1 MGATGRT
8 WAVVVAAGRAER
20 FGAQVPKQF
29 APLAGKPMV
38 LWAVEPF
45 RAHPS
50 IDGVTLVVPGDS
62 LQRPPEWLERLRLD
76 GVELVA
82 GGEERTDSVR
92 LGLETV
98 PADVE
103 LVAVHD
109 GARPLLTG
117 AIISR
122 VVAAAGPDRSVIAAR
137 RVADTVK
144 EVDEAGR
151 VVRTV
156 NRRRLWQAETP
167 QVFPRELILD
177 VHRRAETDGVR
188 ETDCAA
194 LLERYGLE
202 ATVVEIVDLNL
213 KITTPE
219 DLEMAEAWLQRKESA
234 ARAESSS
241 SQ

>member
-1 MGATGRT
+1 MGASGRT
-8 WAVVVAAGRAER
+8 WAVVVAAGRSER
-20 FGAQVPKQF
+20 FGGQEPKQF
-29 APLAGKPMV
+29 ALLAGKPMV

-50 IDGVTLVVPGDS
+50 IGGVTLVVPAES
-62 LQRPPEWLERLRLD
+62 LERPPEWLERLGLH
-76 GVELVA
+76 GVALVA
-82 GGEERTDSVR
+82 GGAERTDSVR
-92 LGLETV
+92 LGLDTV

-109 GARPLLTG
+109 GARPLVTG

-137 RVADTVK
+137 RVGDTVK
-144 EVDEAGR
+144 EVDKAGR
-151 VVRTV
+151 VVSTLDRCA
-156 NRRRLWQAETP
+156 LWRAETP

-177 VHRRAETDGVR
+177 VHRWAETDGVR

-202 ATVVEIVDLNL
+202 ATVVEIVDPNL

-219 DLEMAEAWLQRKESA
+219 DFEMAEAWLLSKESQD
-234 ARAESSS
+234 RAELG
-241 SQ
+241 